1 MLTPSAPRRQHTVHV
16 MLFLLASCLV
26 HVIVLWVLDRV
37 PLSGDALSPAN
48 TTLIPTPQATYTP
61 VRMIDESSLPQN
73 LQRADK
79 IEKKKPQPEEKEE
92 EKKKPPRF
100 DDTLP
105 YVSQDQL
112 VREEQP
118 DEARFSGRKAQRTER
133 ETQRKAAPG
142 ASPEQ
147 RPVANMVRKGERQGD
162 DSPLTP
168 QINRADT
175 PKREDQPTR
184 QEEFESRSSDVI
196 LPGKR
201 PDASAPDPELLVQN
215 QKSSSTPQQGAE
227 EGARVGA
234 KQSPSKIFP
243 SMSQQAKFSD
253 EIGDNGTFHYLKD
266 VEEGDV
272 TLLNQKRNRYWTF
285 WDRMV
290 RKVRREWNPR
300 KEIRQRD
307 PYGNIYGVGN
317 FYTSVAVTLN
327 ADGSVHKLRVADSS
341 DLDFLDDEA
350 VRALLEAGPY
360 PNPPEGLKD
369 EDGLIH
375 FRFGFNLEIVSGEV
389 RLFRIRPEEPF

>member
-1 MLTPSAPRRQHTVHV
+1 MLTPSTSEHQRTRHV
-16 MLFLLASCLV
+16 LLFLLASCLV
-26 HVIVLWVLDRV
+26 HIFGLWLLYHI
-37 PLSGDALSPAN
+37 PLSGAPLDPAKSVTRDN
-48 TTLIPTPQATYTP
+48 ARAIYTP
-61 VRMIDESSLPQN
+61 VRMIDESSLPEK
-73 LQRADK
+73 LQRANNLQ
-79 IEKKKPQPEEKEE
+79 KKPPKEEKKEE

-100 DDTLP
+100 EDTLP

-118 DEARFSGRKAQRTER
+118 DEARFSGKQAQRTEQ
-133 ETQRKAAPG
+133 ETQRKAKPG
-142 ASPEQ
+142 ASPTQ
-147 RPVANMVRKGERQGD
+147 RPVANLVRKGEKQGD
-162 DSPLTP
+162 DNPLKTRIEQPATP
-168 QINRADT
+168 DDT
-175 PKREDQPTR
+175 EQPSR
-184 QEEFESRSSDVI
+184 REEFESKSSDVI

-201 PDASAPDPELLVQN
+201 PESAPDPDLLVQN

-227 EGARVGA
+227 EGARVGD
-234 KQSPSKIFP
+234 KQAPAKIFP

-253 EIGDNGTFHYLKD
+253 ELGDNGTFHYLKD

-272 TLLNQKRNRYWTF
+272 TLLNQKRNRYWSF

-290 RKVRREWNPR
+290 RKVRREWNPK

-307 PYGNIYGVGN
+307 PYGNVYGVGN

-389 RLFRIRPEEPF
+389 RLFRIKPEEPF